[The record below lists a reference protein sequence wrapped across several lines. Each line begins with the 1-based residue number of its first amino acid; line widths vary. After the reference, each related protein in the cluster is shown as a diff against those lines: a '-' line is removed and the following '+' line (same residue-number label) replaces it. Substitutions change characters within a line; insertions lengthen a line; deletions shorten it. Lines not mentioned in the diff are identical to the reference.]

1 MPASTRIVPPVEPP
15 SGDPDPR
22 RRPDRRTP
30 DMAEPEALL
39 ERYRAA
45 RARRAVWEGH
55 WQDCYDHALPNGL
68 PFRGGGTPGERRVDR
83 LFDGTAP
90 DAVEQLAASLLSEL
104 TPPWSRWFG
113 FQPGPALAGTE
124 RDRIAPMLDRAAG
137 VVQSHFDRSNFAVEI
152 HQAFLDL
159 VTVGT
164 ASLLMEEAS
173 PGSPSSLRFTAV
185 PLAEAVLE
193 EGPDGR
199 LDGTFRRSDATLAQ
213 ILRRFPGAELPEEVR
228 ARTGEEP
235 DRRFTLVEAVLP
247 DDAAYRWGVV
257 LDSGLAAPSWLAQG
271 RFAQSPFVNFR
282 WLKAPG
288 ETYGR
293 SPVMKA
299 LPDIKTANKVVELVL
314 KNASIAVTGIWQAE
328 DDGVLNPAT
337 IRLVPGTIIP
347 KAMGSAGLTPLA
359 NPGRF
364 DVSQLVLD
372 DLRGR
377 IRHALMVDRLGP
389 VDSAR
394 MTATEVLERS
404 VEMAR
409 LLGAT
414 YGRLQAELMTPL
426 LLRAVSILRR
436 RGEIPDIT
444 VDGRLVELQH
454 RSPLAQAQAQRD
466 VQATLRW
473 LDGVRALG
481 TEATAAVDAAATAR
495 WLGEAFNVPAKLM
508 RAGAAMPPRAP
519 DLATTSDPV
528 AVPAAVPHG

>member
-1 MPASTRIVPPVEPP
+1 MPASATVKPPA
-15 SGDPDPR
+15 R
-22 RRPDRRTP
+22 RSKELS
-30 DMAEPEALL
+30 EPEALL

-45 RARRAVWEGH
+45 RERRRVWESH
-55 WQDCYDHALPNGL
+55 WQECYDHALPNGR
-68 PFRGGGTPGERRVDR
+68 PFRSGGTPGERRVDR

-113 FQPGPALAGTE
+113 FQPGPTLTGSE
-124 RDRIAPMLDRAAG
+124 RDRVAPLLDRAAG
-137 VVQSHFDRSNFAVEI
+137 IVQAHFDRSNFAVEI

-164 ASLLMEEAS
+164 ASLLMEEAA
-173 PGSPSSLRFTAV
+173 PGAPSSLRFTAV

-199 LDGTFRRSDATLAQ
+199 LDATFRRSEATLAQ
-213 ILRRFPGAELPEEVR
+213 ILQRFPGADLPDELRKQAAED
-228 ARTGEEP
+228 P
-235 DRRFTLVEAVLP
+235 DSRFPLVEAVLP
-247 DDAAYRWGVV
+247 DGAAYRWGVV
-257 LDSGLAAPSWLAQG
+257 LDSGLAEPSWLAQG

-314 KNASIAVTGIWQAE
+314 KNASIAVTGIWQAD
-328 DDGVLNPAT
+328 DDGVLNPTT

-347 KAMGSAGLTPLA
+347 KAVGSAGLTPLA

-372 DLRGR
+372 DLRVR
-377 IRHALMVDRLGP
+377 IRHALLVDRLGP
-389 VDSAR
+389 VESAR

-426 LLRAVSILRR
+426 VLRAVSILRR

-466 VQATLRW
+466 VQAALRW
-473 LDGVRALG
+473 LDSVKALG
-481 TEATAAVDAAATAR
+481 PEAEATVDAAATAH
-495 WLGEAFNVPAKLM
+495 WLGEAFGVPAKLM
-508 RAGAAMPPRAP
+508 RAEVAA
-519 DLATTSDPV
+519 PV
-528 AVPAAVPHG
+528 AAPLVTPPASPAAAADAGASNG